1 MNGHPI
7 PAEDFDLYAL
17 GVLDGEEKRSLE
29 SHVAACSDCAREL
42 ENACG
47 RMALLA
53 LSVPPQAPPA
63 HVKQQLMQ
71 KIADAPRQISPARST
86 SAPERAKS
94 RASQSASRSRPWSS
108 FWLPVA
114 AAFAVAT
121 IVLVINNQRM
131 NQQLQQLQ
139 DQVAQQSAQE
149 TQDHS
154 LLNMIAASD
163 TASIPLAHMPD
174 MPAGQGHVFYNAR
187 MGMVLYNGSLDSP
200 PPGKSYQLWLVPAS
214 GNPVSAG
221 LIKPGGVGEGMF
233 LMEAIPAGTQAK
245 AFAVTIEPE
254 GGMRQPTGP
263 KVLVGAV

>member
-17 GVLDGEEKRSLE
+17 GVLDGAEKRSLE
-29 SHVAACSDCAREL
+29 SHVASCADCAREL
-42 ENACG
+42 DEARA

-71 KIADAPRQISPARST
+71 KIAAAPRQVSPKQST
-86 SAPERAKS
+86 
-94 RASQSASRSRPWSS
+94 RASQPAKSLASAPAPRWRSWSPV
-108 FWLPVA
+108 WLPVA

-121 IVLVINNQRM
+121 IVLVIGNQRM
-131 NQQLQQLQ
+131 NQQLQQLR

-149 TQDHS
+149 TQDRT

-187 MGMVLYNGSLDSP
+187 MGMVLYNGSLGDP

-221 LIKPGGVGEGMF
+221 LIKPGGVDEGMF

-245 AFAVTIEPE
+245 AFAVTMEPE